1 MHESDQLIV
10 WFTYKVCAFYILC
23 VLLCACMYVIESSRL
38 TVFVFEDE
46 KLKRNFQKEDRS

>member
-1 MHESDQLIV
+1 
-10 WFTYKVCAFYILC
+10 
-23 VLLCACMYVIESSRL
+23 VIESSRL